1 MRALLLP
8 ALLMTLS
15 VASTQSKDPLR
26 LGREVTP
33 TFQSIHVTVDPR
45 HHEFSGQTT
54 IELAVHQTV
63 SQFRFHAR
71 DMQLDRVV
79 LHGVAGAVEVTHES
93 SAEKG
98 LVTAKTAH
106 PLAPGVYTLE
116 IDFSAKFN
124 TQAASLYRMETGGAA
139 YAFTQFESDDARGA
153 FPCWDEPEFKY
164 PFQIT
169 LTVPRSDLAV
179 TNTPIEKE
187 TVQET
192 VGGEYK
198 IVVFKKTP
206 PMPTYLLAIAVGP
219 LEAVPVPDLHGFGR
233 DIPGRVIAPKGQAA
247 VTAEA
252 VKVSAPILSALEK
265 YFGRPYP
272 YEKLDQIAVPEFW
285 PGAMENA
292 GLVTYADSILLVDSR
307 AASVVQKRNLVAVM
321 AHELSHM
328 WFGDLVTMEWWDDLW
343 LNESFAS
350 WMGDK
355 ITHQLYPELSIDTEE
370 IAGADRAMLTD
381 AKPSTR
387 AIRQPVSANENF
399 LQTAD
404 ELAYQKGQRV
414 LGMFERW
421 IGPEKF
427 RQGVIDYLKAHEWK
441 NAAAADLWKALGAAA
456 GKDITTPMT
465 TFLDQGG
472 VPLVSVEPA
481 KGGIILRQHRFLN
494 YGVNAPAASWQIP
507 VVLKFSAGGPK
518 TVLLTGAEQFVP
530 LEGVPAWVHPNAG
543 EAGYYRWKVPAAML
557 VSMTEKGNGLPGLT
571 HLDVRER
578 VGLINNV
585 SALLD
590 AGEIHGDEYLRVLGR
605 FAGDEAPQVINSL
618 LNGLTKVENAFV
630 IEELEEAYAAY
641 LRKTL
646 GPALQRWGLVKKA
659 GEPEAVSFLRPR
671 LLYRLANE
679 GRDATLMAAAQEL
692 ARDYARDPASIDPA
706 LATNALRLAAMRGD
720 AGLFDEY
727 RKRFETTQ
735 IPADRQRYLLSLGE
749 FRDVALV
756 ARALAYTL
764 DSKTRPQEVLTIPSV
779 ISDGDL
785 KNEDLPF
792 RWMTSNYAAIVK
804 RIPPDVAAFL
814 PQFADGCSE
823 ERLERAKAFFAD
835 PAHQVEG
842 TQKELA
848 KVADTVTNCVSLRKR
863 EGAAVAE
870 FLRKN

>member
-1 MRALLLP
+1 
-8 ALLMTLS
+8 MTLL
-15 VASTQSKDPLR
+15 ASTQTKDPLR

-33 TFQSIHVTVDPR
+33 TFQSIHLTVDPR
-45 HHEFSGQTT
+45 HAEFSGQTT
-54 IELAVHQTV
+54 IELTVHEAV

-71 DMQLDRVV
+71 DMKLDRLS
-79 LHGVAGAVEVTHES
+79 LHGADGAVAVTHES

-98 LVTAKTAH
+98 VVTAKTAH
-106 PLAPGVYTLE
+106 PLVPGTYTLE

-124 TQAASLYRMETGGAA
+124 TQAASLYRMETGSVA

-164 PFQIT
+164 PFQMT
-169 LTVPRSDLAV
+169 LTVPRADLAV
-179 TNTPIEKE
+179 TNTPIESE
-187 TVQET
+187 TVRET

-219 LEAVPVPDLHGFGR
+219 LETVAVPDLR
-233 DIPGRVIAPKGQAA
+233 LPGHIIAPKGQAA
-247 VTAEA
+247 LTAEA
-252 VKVSAPILSALEK
+252 VKVTAPVLAALEK

-307 AASVVQKRNLVAVM
+307 AASVVQKRSLVAVM

-370 IAGADRAMLTD
+370 IAGADRAMQTD
-381 AKPSTR
+381 AKASTR
-387 AIRQPVSANENF
+387 AVRQHVSANENF
-399 LQTAD
+399 LQAAD

-427 RQGVIDYLKAHEWK
+427 RQGVVDYLKAHEWK
-441 NAAAADLWKALGAAA
+441 NAAAADLWKTLGAAA
-456 GKDITTPMT
+456 GKDITTPMA
-465 TFLDQGG
+465 TFLDCGG
-472 VPLVSVEPA
+472 VPLVSVEPV
-481 KGGIILRQHRFLN
+481 KGGILLRQHRFLN
-494 YGVNAPAASWQIP
+494 YGVQAPAATWQIP
-507 VVLKFSAGGPK
+507 VVLKFAAGGPK

-530 LEGVPAWVHPNAG
+530 LEGTPAWVHPNAG

-557 VSMTEKGNGLPGLT
+557 VSMSETNMSEEGDGMPGLT
-571 HLDVRER
+571 HLNVRER
-578 VGLINNV
+578 VGLITNV

-605 FAGDEAPQVINSL
+605 FADDEAPQVINSL
-618 LNGLTKVENAFV
+618 LNGLSKVENAF
-630 IEELEEAYAAY
+630 ITEELEEAYAAY

-646 GPALQRWGLVKKA
+646 GPALLRWGIEKKA

-679 GRDATLMAAAQEL
+679 GRDATLMAVAQKL
-692 ARDYARDPASIDPA
+692 ARDYAHDPASIDPA

-720 AGLFDEY
+720 AAMFDEY
-727 RKRFETTQ
+727 RHRFETTQ
-735 IPADRQRYLLSLGE
+735 IPADRQRYMLSLGE
-749 FRDVALV
+749 FRDPALV
-756 ARALAYTL
+756 ARAFEYSLG
-764 DSKTRPQEVLTIPSV
+764 SKTRPQEVLTIPSV
-779 ISDGDL
+779 ISEGNW
-785 KNEDLPF
+785 KNEDLAYQ
-792 RWMTSNYAAIVK
+792 WMTGNYTTIVR

-814 PQFADGCSE
+814 PQFAEGCSE
-823 ERLERAKAFFAD
+823 DRLERARTFFAD

-842 TQKELA
+842 TLKELA
-848 KVADTVTNCVSLRKR
+848 KVADSVTNCVSLRKR